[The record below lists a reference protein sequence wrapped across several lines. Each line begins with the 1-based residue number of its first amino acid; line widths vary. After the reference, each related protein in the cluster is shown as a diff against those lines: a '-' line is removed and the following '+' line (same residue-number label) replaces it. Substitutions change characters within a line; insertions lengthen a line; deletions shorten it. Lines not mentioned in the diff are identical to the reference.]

1 MARPIDQVVRNY
13 ELQLRCK
20 MVGRARSGTVEAQVQ
35 HYAVAQAHNYT
46 VVVQVK
52 NLLDQIG
59 VSVIWYPY
67 YHSFARQVDK
77 CVRSIE
83 FSAEARR
90 KEASL
95 IVDHWT
101 ARGLNR
107 AILVD
112 ICYQVFNIS
121 LEPPGAQG

>member
-13 ELQLRCK
+13 ELQLRGK
-20 MVGRARSGTVEAQVQ
+20 MAGRAKSGTVEAQVQ
-35 HYAVAQAHNYT
+35 RYAVAQAHNYT

-52 NLLDQIG
+52 NLLDQVG

-77 CVRSIE
+77 CVRTVDS
-83 FSAEARR
+83 SAEALRS
-90 KEASL
+90 E
-95 IVDHWT
+95 VGFVVEHWT